1 VKSPHSFQPAL
12 CAALATAALSAATL
26 FSGCKMVGPG
36 SIRAGRPAYNMAV
49 QQTNDQEL
57 LLNLVRLRY
66 RDTLYFTSVERIA
79 ATQELLQG
87 FGGSAG
93 LAEVHN
99 TIGTSAPT
107 TTNSALTNI
116 VTKTLALGPGT
127 IAVNEKPTVFY
138 APLEGEKFVRQM
150 MTPMNPDMLLLLV
163 RSGWSLDRVFALG
176 VQEMNGLRNAP
187 SASGPTPSREPE
199 FREFR
204 EAAKLLRSLQRV
216 NQIDVMRV
224 AGTTDQIELRFHAK
238 SKDNPESIRLKELLG
253 LNPER
258 DRYKI
263 MSASEA
269 PNRDT
274 IALATR
280 PLISAL
286 QYISQGVEPPAR
298 DLASGKIRPTTR
310 ENGQPFDW
318 QEMLD
323 GVFKVSSSD
332 KPPAEASVA
341 INYRGSWFYIADND
355 LDTKSTFVLIT
366 QLIALHSA
374 PTAGPA
380 MSFSFGK

>member
-1 VKSPHSFQPAL
+1 MNLKFAPLLAT
-12 CAALATAALSAATL
+12 LATATLAT
-26 FSGCKMVGPG
+26 GCKMIGPG
-36 SIRAGRPAYNMAV
+36 TIRAGRPAYNLAV

-57 LLNLVRLRY
+57 LLNLVRIRY

-79 ATQELLQG
+79 ATQELNQG
-87 FGGSAG
+87 IGVAAG
-93 LAEVHN
+93 ITATHN
-99 TIGTSAPT
+99 TIGTNAPT
-107 TTNSALTNI
+107 TGNSALTNI
-116 VTKTLALGPGT
+116 VAKALSLGPAT
-127 IAVNEKPTVFY
+127 LSVNEKPTVFY
-138 APLEGEKFVRQM
+138 APVEGEKFVRQM
-150 MTPMNPDMLLLLV
+150 MTPMNPDMLMLLV

-176 VQEMNGLRNAP
+176 VQEMNGLQNAP

-204 EAAKLLRSLQRV
+204 EAAKLLRALQRV
-216 NQIDVMRV
+216 HQIDIMRV
-224 AGTTDQIELRFHAK
+224 AGTADQIELRFLRG
-238 SKDNPESIRLKELLG
+238 SGTGPEAVRLKQLLG
-253 LNPER
+253 VNPNG

-263 MSASEA
+263 VSASEA
-269 PNRDT
+269 PNKDT
-274 IALATR
+274 IAIATR

-298 DLASGKIRPTTR
+298 DYASGKIRPTTR

-318 QEMLD
+318 QEMLE

-332 KPPAEASVA
+332 KPPVEPSVA

-355 LDTKSTFVLIT
+355 LDSKATFVLVT

>member
-1 VKSPHSFQPAL
+1 MNLKSASL
-12 CAALATAALSAATL
+12 LATLATTTL
-26 FSGCKMVGPG
+26 FTGCKMIGPG

-57 LLNLVRLRY
+57 LLNLVRIRY

-79 ATQELLQG
+79 ATQELNQG

-93 LAEVHN
+93 LTEAHN
-99 TIGTSAPT
+99 TIGTNAPT
-107 TTNSALTNI
+107 TGNSALTNI
-116 VTKTLALGPGT
+116 VTKTLALGPAT
-127 IAVNEKPTVFY
+127 LSVNEKPTVFY

-176 VQEMNGLRNAP
+176 VQEMNGLQNAP

-204 EAAKLLRSLQRV
+204 EAAKLLRALQRV
-216 NQIDVMRV
+216 HHIDVMRV
-224 AGTTDQIELRFHAK
+224 AGTADQIELRFLAR
-238 SKDNPESIRLKELLG
+238 SKDNPDASRLKEI
-253 LNPER
+253 LNLDPAR
-258 DRYKI
+258 DRFKI
-263 MSASEA
+263 ISASEA

-274 IALATR
+274 IAIATR

-298 DLASGKIRPTTR
+298 DVASGKIRPTTR

-323 GVFKVSSSD
+323 GVFKVASSD
-332 KPPAEASVA
+332 KAPAEASVA

>member
-1 VKSPHSFQPAL
+1 
-12 CAALATAALSAATL
+12 
-26 FSGCKMVGPG
+26 
-36 SIRAGRPAYNMAV
+36 
-49 QQTNDQEL
+49 
-57 LLNLVRLRY
+57 
-66 RDTLYFTSVERIA
+66 
-79 ATQELLQG
+79 
-87 FGGSAG
+87 
-93 LAEVHN
+93 
-99 TIGTSAPT
+99 
-107 TTNSALTNI
+107 
-116 VTKTLALGPGT
+116 
-127 IAVNEKPTVFY
+127 
-138 APLEGEKFVRQM
+138 
-150 MTPMNPDMLLLLV
+150 
-163 RSGWSLDRVFALG
+163 
-176 VQEMNGLRNAP
+176 
-187 SASGPTPSREPE
+187 
-199 FREFR
+199 
-204 EAAKLLRSLQRV
+204 
-216 NQIDVMRV
+216 MRV

-238 SKDNPESIRLKELLG
+238 SKGNPEATRLKELLG

-323 GVFKVSSSD
+323 GVFKVSCSEKAPTD
-332 KPPAEASVA
+332 ASVA

>member
-1 VKSPHSFQPAL
+1 MNLKSAAL
-12 CAALATAALSAATL
+12 LTALATASL
-26 FSGCKMVGPG
+26 FSGCKMIGPS

-57 LLNLVRLRY
+57 LLNLVRIRY

-79 ATQELLQG
+79 ATQELNQG
-87 FGGSAG
+87 IGGSAG
-93 LAEVHN
+93 LTEAHN
-99 TIGTSAPT
+99 TIGTNAPT
-107 TTNSALTNI
+107 TGNSALTNI
-116 VTKTLALGPGT
+116 VTKTLSLGPAT
-127 IAVNEKPTVFY
+127 LSVNEKPTVFY

-224 AGTTDQIELRFHAK
+224 AGTADQIELRFHAK
-238 SKDNPESIRLKELLG
+238 SKDNPEATRLKELLN

-286 QYISQGVEPPAR
+286 QYISQGVEAPAR
-298 DLASGKIRPTTR
+298 DVAAGKIRPTTR
-310 ENGQPFDW
+310 ENGQIFDW

-323 GVFKVSSSD
+323 GVFKVSASD
-332 KPPAEASVA
+332 KAPADASVA